1 MLESVDYTTP
11 HHFVSTTYAQYLKT
25 GKTTPST
32 NGRLFEYL
40 VCETLAQE
48 EITPF
53 YYQARFEHVPNA
65 DFDVVLYHRSSPVVL
80 TMKVSM
86 RERYKQS
93 VLEGWAL
100 WQVYRNAETWL
111 ITLEENEAPN
121 VQQKIDTGEIV
132 GVNGCILASTT
143 AYDKLLESLKDRE
156 FQLAQPLVPLKGK
169 HYPV

>member
-1 MLESVDYTTP
+1 MESVEYTTP
-11 HHFVSTTYAQYLKT
+11 HQFISEAYLEYRNTYKSTA
-25 GKTTPST
+25 ST

-48 EITPF
+48 GIVPF

-65 DFDVVLYHRSSPVVL
+65 DFDVVLYHRSRPVIL

-86 RERYKQS
+86 RERYKQA

-111 ITLEENEAPN
+111 ITLHEKEAEN
-121 VQQKIDTGEIV
+121 VQRKIDDGEIV
-132 GVNGCILASTT
+132 GVNGCILASTPEF
-143 AYDKLLESLKDRE
+143 DNLLGCLGDRE
-156 FQLAQPLVPLKGK
+156 FQLAQSVVPLSGK
-169 HYPV
+169 HFL